1 MEKELKSII
10 SVLKKHKDFCRSKY
24 KAEILGIFGSY
35 SRNEQNRSSDI
46 DLLVRFY
53 KGASLFDLV
62 GLANFLENLLQ
73 IKVDIVSE
81 RVVREELKEIIYAEV
96 IKV

>member
-1 MEKELKSII
+1 
-10 SVLKKHKDFCRSKY
+10 
-24 KAEILGIFGSY
+24 
-35 SRNEQNRSSDI
+35 
-46 DLLVRFY
+46 
-53 KGASLFDLV
+53 LV

-81 RVVREELKEIIYAEV
+81 RAVREELKEIIYAEV